1 MRNAPELHGERG
13 HFVLNICQAEVFL
26 IHEVVIQVQA
36 FVFVLQHPVARSVAG
51 AEKSVYDHFELAR
64 IEPVARFAAEIVG
77 GAAAVIR
84 REYDEYFMRL
94 EQRINVC
101 QELFQILIEP
111 VVHVFGFDRFGAVGL
126 ADRTRG
132 VEADVQQVGPVPF
145 AEVELC
151 QGRFGELKRQAVACR
166 RIQDVVVAAFG
177 RGFRRD
183 PFDGVG
189 RGVGRTLFLGHGTH
203 QDDVRTAFVAV
214 FVVVQ
219 QGVPRF
225 ADVRKVEFVRI
236 ESFDP
241 GR

>member
-1 MRNAPELHGERG
+1 M
-13 HFVLNICQAEVFL
+13 
-26 IHEVVIQVQA
+26 
-36 FVFVLQHPVARSVAG
+36 
-51 AEKSVYDHFELAR
+51 
-64 IEPVARFAAEIVG
+64 
-77 GAAAVIR
+77 IR

-111 VVHVFGFDRFGAVGL
+111 VVHVFGFDRLRGRRL

-177 RGFRRD
+177 R
-183 PFDGVG
+183 
-189 RGVGRTLFLGHGTH
+189 
-203 QDDVRTAFVAV
+203 AFERSV
-214 FVVVQ
+214 
-219 QGVPRF
+219 
-225 ADVRKVEFVRI
+225 
-236 ESFDP
+236 
-241 GR
+241 